1 MTEKTFRAGERVE
14 QATARGARPAGSST
28 RWGGRRPPPPP
39 AAIKAHKVAA
49 PADNPEYRVVSGKT
63 AARAAHRT
71 SGLRTA

>member
-28 RWGGRRPPPPP
+28 RCPP

-71 SGLRTA
+71 SGLRTP